1 MLVCFHNFSLTFPF
15 SIFQATE
22 KIMSCFNILS
32 FNVFSDGIF
41 LLFSGINSMQVVNIK
56 WSGVLSWGYPDGVL
70 RLKHKAKQSPINL
83 IQTDAYHEVG
93 SQ

>member
-1 MLVCFHNFSLTFPF
+1 MSYYF
-15 SIFQATE
+15 IFAIVVME
-22 KIMSCFNILS
+22 S
-32 FNVFSDGIF
+32 FFC
-41 LLFSGINSMQVVNIK
+41 FSGINSMQVVNIK

-93 SQ
+93 LQ